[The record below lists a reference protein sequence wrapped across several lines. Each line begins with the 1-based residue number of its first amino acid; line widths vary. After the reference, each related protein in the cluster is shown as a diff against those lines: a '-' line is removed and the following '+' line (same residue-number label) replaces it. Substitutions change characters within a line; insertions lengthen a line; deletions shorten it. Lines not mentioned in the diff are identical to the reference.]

1 MPVSVR
7 ARQVI
12 LAIVSYNKNPCLK
25 FELMGCE
32 DNEDDI
38 LLGYNS
44 GYPICVGKF
53 EYTFIVFI
61 DKFSNWLKC
70 IWYK

>member
-1 MPVSVR
+1 
-7 ARQVI
+7 
-12 LAIVSYNKNPCLK
+12 
-25 FELMGCE
+25 MGCE

-53 EYTFIVFI
+53 KYAFIVSI
-61 DKFSNWLKC
+61 NKFSNCIKFIQYKSMILANSLKFRLL
-70 IWYK
+70 